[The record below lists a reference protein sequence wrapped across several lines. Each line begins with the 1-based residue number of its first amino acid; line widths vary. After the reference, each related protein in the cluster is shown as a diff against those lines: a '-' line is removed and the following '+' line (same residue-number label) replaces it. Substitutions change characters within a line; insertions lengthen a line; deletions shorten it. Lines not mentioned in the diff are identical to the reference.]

1 VYVAVYVDNNLVR
14 HNCDELVAE
23 WKRDVDADGRI
34 ELNHEGHGE
43 WFLAVRYNSDPVTGE
58 VTADQEPYIDALAD
72 EYGLVGCNPCRL
84 PLKPG
89 VDLAAIPIPDK
100 PDTYIVKAYAKLCGQ
115 LLYVAI
121 NTMVHI
127 IYALHALTRYMNKAT
142 KTHMQYAKSLLRH
155 VIGQKHRKLIY
166 SSRNVRYPHSTSQ
179 IFGYSDASWAD
190 VIPHRKSTYCYLVMC
205 NNAVFSWRSA
215 LSTILATSSGVS
227 ELLAMCA
234 AAQEI
239 AWARKFANECGFLQL
254 APTPL
259 YVDSTAAASIA
270 QRGSFK
276 DKTKALGIRFSFICE
291 YVQRCIIQIN
301 RIPRQ
306 RQLADIGTAARAL
319 PELERMM
326 KEIYGEL

>member
-1 VYVAVYVDNNLVR
+1 
-14 HNCDELVAE
+14 
-23 WKRDVDADGRI
+23 
-34 ELNHEGHGE
+34 
-43 WFLAVRYNSDPVTGE
+43 
-58 VTADQEPYIDALAD
+58 
-72 EYGLVGCNPCRL
+72 
-84 PLKPG
+84 
-89 VDLAAIPIPDK
+89 
-100 PDTYIVKAYAKLCGQ
+100 
-115 LLYVAI
+115 
-121 NTMVHI
+121 
-127 IYALHALTRYMNKAT
+127 
-142 KTHMQYAKSLLRH
+142 
-155 VIGQKHRKLIY
+155 
-166 SSRNVRYPHSTSQ
+166 
-179 IFGYSDASWAD
+179 
-190 VIPHRKSTYCYLVMC
+190 
-205 NNAVFSWRSA
+205 
-215 LSTILATSSGVS
+215 
-227 ELLAMCA
+227 MCA

-326 KEIYGEL
+326 KEIYGEP